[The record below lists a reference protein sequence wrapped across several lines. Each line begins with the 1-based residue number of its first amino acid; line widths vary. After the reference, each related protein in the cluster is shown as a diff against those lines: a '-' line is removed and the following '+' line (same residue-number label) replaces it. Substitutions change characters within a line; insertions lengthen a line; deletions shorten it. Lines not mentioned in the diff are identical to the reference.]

1 MEFRLVLIFIY
12 LLLCWLVAFG
22 GKHTRLG
29 FYGVLIVSILLTSL
43 AVAIFI
49 VLFQPRRKK

>member
-29 FYGVLIVSILLTSL
+29 FYGVLIVSILLTPL